1 MKFTPQPSP
10 KEELC
15 QIISKVFNVSEL
27 EAAQHYFLFEKM
39 SPTIKNCLY
48 YLSKIEDED
57 LQISASLSLEFLF
70 NFRKSPFE

>member
-1 MKFTPQPSP
+1 MKNHIQTSP

-15 QIISKVFNVSEL
+15 QIISKVFNISEL
-27 EAAQHYFLFEKM
+27 EAAQHYFLFEKI

-48 YLSKIEDED
+48 YLSKIEDEE
-57 LQISASLSLEFLF
+57 LQLSASLSLEFLV